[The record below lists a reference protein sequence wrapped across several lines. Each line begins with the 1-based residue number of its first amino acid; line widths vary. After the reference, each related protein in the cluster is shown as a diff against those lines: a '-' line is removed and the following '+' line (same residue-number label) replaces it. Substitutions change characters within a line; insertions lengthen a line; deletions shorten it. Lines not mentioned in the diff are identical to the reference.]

1 MIVYAYAFMMLVAAV
16 LTISVWMT
24 GSMSSKHVPVKLPA
38 DPERIKPRLL
48 MLLILAGYIVAFL
61 LSSGVFTGSKKPQSP
76 VTVPIMSQESNFNP
90 IDQVPSFP
98 SKTDGPA
105 LSATLYFQ
113 FTPKSHL
120 CGTGWCA
127 RAANGE
133 KEPCKN
139 KCDFD
144 SNKDK

>member
-1 MIVYAYAFMMLVAAV
+1 MIVYAYAFLMLVAAA
-16 LTISVWMT
+16 LTVSVWMSGRT
-24 GSMSSKHVPVKLPA
+24 SSKHLPIKLPA
-38 DPERIKPRLL
+38 DPERLKPRLL
-48 MLLILAGYIVAFL
+48 MLLILVGYILAFL
-61 LSSGVFTGSKKPQSP
+61 ISAGVFAGGKKPQP
-76 VTVPIMSQESNFNP
+76 PITVPIMSQDSTFAP

-105 LSATLYFQ
+105 LSATLFFQ
-113 FTPKSHL
+113 FTPKTHL